1 LIGSNSKSK
10 IKSQQ
15 SIIIP
20 FVDLS
25 YQNNSIKQEL
35 KTAIDKVINKGRF
48 ILGAKVQEFEQKVAE
63 YCGTKYAIGVA
74 SGTDALYLC
83 LRGLGIGPG
92 DEVITT
98 PYTFFATA
106 EAISLTSANPVFVDI
121 DESTF
126 NINQEEIIKFLEQ
139 RCYFSAKSKYPIN
152 RKTKASVKAIIPVHL
167 FGQCTQMKQ
176 IIDIGNKYNLKVLED
191 AAQSFGSSQ
200 LINGEW
206 KRASSFGKAGIF
218 SFYPTKNLGA
228 LGDGG
233 MIVTSDNK
241 LATELRLLRIHGQC
255 DENYHSEIGV
265 NSRLDEIQAAVL
277 LVKMKYL
284 NKWNVERKKIWVI
297 YSKRLNK
304 LVIVPKISSNNKSV
318 FHQYVIRT
326 KNRNALKKYLAK
338 NGIET
343 KIYYPLPHHLQ
354 KCYKRLSYRKGDL
367 PIAECCA
374 IEALALPI
382 YSGLSL
388 ERVEFVCETI
398 GKFFTVK

>member
-1 LIGSNSKSK
+1 LIGSSSKSK
-10 IKSQQ
+10 IKSKQ
-15 SIIIP
+15 SIFIP

-25 YQNNSIKQEL
+25 YQHNSIKQEL

-106 EAISLTSANPVFVDI
+106 EAISLTGAMPVFADI
-121 DESTF
+121 DETTF
-126 NINQEEIIKFLEQ
+126 NINPTEIRTFLEN
-139 RCYFSAKSKYPIN
+139 RSRFSKASKYPIN
-152 RKTKASVKAIIPVHL
+152 AKTKRVIKAIIPVHL
-167 FGQCTQMKQ
+167 FGQCADMKP
-176 IIDIGNKYNLKVLED
+176 IVEIGKKYNLWVVED
-191 AAQSFGSSQ
+191 SAQSFGSSQ
-200 LINGEW
+200 LINSEW
-206 KRASSFGKAGIF
+206 KRAGSFGKAGIF
-218 SFYPTKNLGA
+218 SFYPTKNFGA

-241 LATELRLLRIHGQC
+241 LAKELRLLRIHGQY

-265 NSRLDEIQAAVL
+265 NSRLDEIQATIL

-284 NKWNVERKKIWVI
+284 TKWNVERKKIWEL

-304 LVIVPKISSNNKSV
+304 LVIIPKISDNNKSV
-318 FHQYVIRT
+318 FHQFVIRT

-343 KIYYPLPHHLQ
+343 KIYYPLPHHFQ
-354 KCYKRLSYRKGDL
+354 KCYKELGYKHGDF
-367 PIAECCA
+367 PVAEKCA
-374 IEALALPI
+374 QQVLALPI
-382 YSGLSL
+382 YPGLNL
-388 ERVEFVCETI
+388 DEIEYICQKIRRFYN
-398 GKFFTVK
+398 

>member
-1 LIGSNSKSK
+1 MIGSSSKSK

-25 YQNNSIKQEL
+25 YQHNSIKQEL
-35 KTAIDKVINKGRF
+35 KAALVQVINKGKF
-48 ILGAKVQEFEQKVAE
+48 ILGSKVQEFEEKIAE

-74 SGTDALYLC
+74 SGTDALYLS

-106 EAISLTSANPVFVDI
+106 EAISLAGAVPVFVDI

-126 NINQEEIIKFLEQ
+126 NINPVEILKFLEL
-139 RCYFSAKSKYPIN
+139 RCYFSAKSKYPVN
-152 RKTKASVKAIIPVHL
+152 RKTKSSVKAIIPVHL
-167 FGQCTQMKQ
+167 FGQCAEMKQ
-176 IIDIGNKYNLKVLED
+176 ILDIGNKYNLKIIED
-191 AAQSFGSSQ
+191 GAQCFGSSQ
-200 LINGEW
+200 LAKGNWRFAG
-206 KRASSFGKAGIF
+206 SFGLAGVF

-233 MIVTSDNK
+233 MIVTSNK
-241 LATELRLLRIHGQC
+241 ELVARLKILRVHGQVA
-255 DENYHSEIGV
+255 ENYHCEIGV

-277 LVKMKYL
+277 LAKMKHL
-284 NKWNVERKKIWVI
+284 KKWNIERQKICEL

-304 LVIVPKISSNNKSV
+304 LVIIPKILDNNKSV

-354 KCYKRLSYRKGDL
+354 RCYKRLGYMKGDL
-367 PIAECCA
+367 PIAERCA
-374 IEALALPI
+374 RQALALPI
-382 YSGLSL
+382 YPGLSL
-388 ERVEFVCETI
+388 EKVEFVCETI
-398 GKFFTVK
+398 RKFFTFK